1 MNLFLIILVF
11 VYSYILWHLP
21 EASASDID
29 LLAQRSTISFENADI
44 TVSIKTLNGEKI
56 AEAFNATRNLKN
68 PLKMRW
74 VSLGLPRLL
83 VWKKVNNNT
92 KVFVPSIVLFSFHI
106 CLNNIRV
113 INK

>member
-1 MNLFLIILVF
+1 MNLFLIIF

-21 EASASDID
+21 DVSASDID
-29 LLAQRSTISFENADI
+29 LLTRRGTISFENADI
-44 TVSIKTLNGEKI
+44 TVSIETLNGEKI
-56 AEAFNATRNLKN
+56 AEAFNATSGVKH

-92 KVFVPSIVLFSFHI
+92 EVFVPPIVLISSH
-106 CLNNIRV
+106 CLIDFA
-113 INK
+113 